1 MSATKQE
8 CCVSVSSPV
17 FGARLTRFRAVL
29 ASAARTPYYRSRI
42 EQAGLGGPARIAEIE
57 YDEEI
62 LGRLP
67 SSELS
72 GILEDFESLRD
83 PQGVRSEPRD
93 LCYPLDAPPRTAV
106 LFPGFRETRHVR
118 VFADNWS
125 RKLKGYRPNA
135 IAGPAGVLRA
145 LALAIRDG
153 RVALEPLTHASVVF
167 TGIEHGILRQADR
180 DLFWQIF
187 QVPLFEQLR
196 GLGGELLAM
205 ECEAHHGLHI
215 CSTDSVLEMVEG
227 PFGSELVYTSLTS
240 LEYPLVRL
248 ATGLAGD
255 LHDTACGCGETTPRL
270 TGLRRLPRSQSRAM
284 SAAAD

>member
-1 MSATKQE
+1 MSATKE
-8 CCVSVSSPV
+8 CGVFASFPVS
-17 FGARLTRFRAVL
+17 GARLRRFRAVL
-29 ASAARTPYYRSRI
+29 ASAARTRYYRSWI
-42 EQAGLGGPARIAEIE
+42 EQAGLSEPARIAEIE
-57 YDEEI
+57 SAEEV

-67 SSELS
+67 RSELS
-72 GILEDFESLRD
+72 VILEDFEALRN
-83 PQGVRSEPRD
+83 PAGERSEPRE
-93 LCYPLDAPPRTAV
+93 LCYPLDTPPRIAV
-106 LFPGFRETRHVR
+106 LFPGFRETRQVR

-125 RKLKGYRPNA
+125 RKLKRYRPHA

-145 LALAIRDG
+145 LSLAIRDG
-153 RVALEPLTHASVVF
+153 RIDMPPLTHAMVVF

-180 DLFWQIF
+180 DLFWRIF

-215 CSTDSVLEMVEG
+215 CTTDSVLEMEESQS
-227 PFGSELVYTSLTS
+227 GSELVYTSLTS

-255 LHDTACGCGETTPRL
+255 VHQAACECGETTPRL

-284 SAAAD
+284 TAAAD

>member
-1 MSATKQE
+1 MSATKE
-8 CCVSVSSPV
+8 CGVFASFPV
-17 FGARLTRFRAVL
+17 CGARLKRFRAVL
-29 ASAARTPYYRSRI
+29 ASAARTRYYRSRI
-42 EQAGLGGPARIAEIE
+42 EQAGLGDAAHIAEIE
-57 YDEEI
+57 HAEEV
-62 LGRLP
+62 LARLP
-67 SSELS
+67 RSELS

-83 PQGVRSEPRD
+83 PQGVRGEPRE
-93 LCYPLDAPPRTAV
+93 LCYPLDPPPRTAV
-106 LFPGFRETRHVR
+106 LFPGFHETRHVR

-145 LALAIRDG
+145 LALAIREG
-153 RVALEPLTHASVVF
+153 RVATAPLTHAVVVF

-180 DLFWQIF
+180 DLIWQIF

-215 CSTDSVLEMVEG
+215 CATDSVLEMVEG
-227 PFGSELVYTSLTS
+227 LSGSELVYTSLIS
-240 LEYPLVRL
+240 MEYPLVRL
-248 ATGLAGD
+248 ATGLAGN
-255 LHDTACGCGETTPRL
+255 LHNAACECGDATPRL
-270 TGLRRLPRSQSRAM
+270 TGLRRLPRSQGRAM